1 MRRTALW
8 LLSWLTAACVGPA
21 SAGSLVDVDIV
32 SRNTGQTIPHHFHQG
47 KTYVAG
53 NPGERYAVRM
63 VNRTGARVLV
73 VLSVDGVNAVSGET
87 AAPEQSGYV
96 LAPYASA
103 EIDGWRKSL
112 KEIAQ
117 FYFTALPDSYAART
131 DRPGNVG
138 VIGVAVFRE
147 RMRPKP
153 APMIGEQKGRSQAAP
168 AASADA
174 QKREAAPAAEA
185 PAGAPY
191 PPERERLGTGHGERQ
206 YAPTAYTRFER
217 ARQSPDEVVAI
228 RYDSYANL
236 LARGIIA
243 PSPREREPQPFP
255 GRFVPDPKW

>member
-8 LLSWLTAACVGPA
+8 LLSCLTAACVGPA
-21 SAGSLVDVDIV
+21 SAGSLVDVDVI
-32 SRNTGQTIPHHFHQG
+32 SRSTGQAIASHYHHG

-63 VNRTGARVLV
+63 VNRTGRRVLV

-103 EIDGWRKSL
+103 EIEGWRKSL

-117 FYFTALPDSYAART
+117 FYFTSLPDSYAART

-147 RMRPKP
+147 RVRPKP
-153 APMIGEQKGRSQAAP
+153 APMIEEPKSQSQPAP
-168 AASADA
+168 AARADA
-174 QKREAAPAAEA
+174 RKREATPAAEA
-185 PAGAPY
+185 SAGAPY
-191 PPERERLGTGHGERQ
+191 QPEPERLGTGHGERR
-206 YAPTAYTRFER
+206 YSPTEYTRFER
-217 ARQSPDEVVAI
+217 ARPSPDEVVTI